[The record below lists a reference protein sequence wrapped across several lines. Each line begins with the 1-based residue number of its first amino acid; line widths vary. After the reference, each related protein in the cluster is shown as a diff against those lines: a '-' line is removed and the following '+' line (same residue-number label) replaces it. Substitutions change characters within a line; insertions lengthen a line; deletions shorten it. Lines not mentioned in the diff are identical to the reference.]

1 MVYLFVGWTLSLPF
15 KVAPVKSLHV
25 SRKEFIMAN
34 TKKFLVSDEEFIE
47 IVKKSF
53 SIKEVISSCGLIPA
67 GGNYQ
72 TTNKRI
78 KLLGLDTSHFKGKT
92 YNMGRKFPQFNVPIE
107 DYLNNTKRIN
117 SHSLKLKLFSHGLKE
132 KCCENCGLHTWQD
145 KQIPLELHHVDGNS
159 ENNNLENILIL
170 CPNCHALTPNYRGKN
185 ISKS

>member
-1 MVYLFVGWTLSLPF
+1 
-15 KVAPVKSLHV
+15 
-25 SRKEFIMAN
+25 MAN

-67 GGNYQ
+67 GSNY
-72 TTNKRI
+72 TTVNRRI
-78 KLLGLDTSHFKGKT
+78 KKLNLDTSHFLGCSWNKGRT
-92 YNMGRKFPQFNVPIE
+92 FPHLRTPME
-107 DYLNNTKRIN
+107 DYLNNTKRIG

-145 KQIPLELHHVDGNS
+145 KQIPLELHHVDGNP